1 MPRQKMKLK
10 DLEKLKDTTGLTKPK
25 VPKGHEIK
33 RVEITQDNA
42 RSYKRKRDK
51 PVKPEEFE

>member
-25 VPKGHEIK
+25 VAKGHEIK
-33 RVEITQDNA
+33 RVEITQDNTRA
-42 RSYKRKRDK
+42 YKRKRDK
-51 PVKPEEFE
+51 PVKSEELE

>member
-10 DLEKLKDTTGLTKPK
+10 DLTKLKDTIGLTKPK
-25 VPKGHEIK
+25 VAKGHEIK

-42 RSYKRKRDK
+42 RAYKRKRDK
-51 PVKPEEFE
+51 PVKPQELE